1 MTRFSAALFDLDG
14 TLIDTERLV
23 IDAAIQTLAG
33 RGHRV
38 ERSFMV
44 SLVGIAEVEG
54 HRRLCT
60 HLGVDVDYQSFNA
73 DWSRAIQHAYGSGIP
88 LMPGVGTLLDIL
100 AAQGVPRAVATNSST
115 KGALRK
121 LGLAGISVH
130 FEHVIG
136 FDAVALPKPAPDVFL
151 AAAAQLRV
159 DPAQCVVFEDSDTGV
174 AAALAAGMVVVHVP
188 DMAPPTRFDAHHR
201 AASILDGARACG
213 LIA

>member
-1 MTRFSAALFDLDG
+1 M
-14 TLIDTERLV
+14 
-23 IDAAIQTLAG
+23 
-33 RGHRV
+33 
-38 ERSFMV
+38 
-44 SLVGIAEVEG
+44 
-54 HRRLCT
+54 
-60 HLGVDVDYQSFNA
+60 
-73 DWSRAIQHAYGSGIP
+73 
-88 LMPGVGTLLDIL
+88 LDIL

-174 AAALAAGMVVVHVP
+174 AAARAAGLVVVHVP